1 MTSSSL
7 HPFVRNRL
15 TWLAY
20 AMLAYIGFSQAIL
33 GPLMAFLRSDFG
45 LNYTQGGFLPATI
58 AVGLVFSGLIGDWL
72 AHHISRRVLF
82 WSGGIVLA
90 ISVIAL
96 SLSRQYWLVIIS
108 VLGMGFGGS
117 LTQIMIQALLSDQ
130 HGEGRAIALTEA
142 NVAASLSA
150 TFTPFVIGMLQT
162 TAAGWRAISMF
173 AVLLLLLLAVPFR
186 HVPIPGS
193 ARMRSQSTADK
204 SHLSVSFWLYWMVL
218 FLVVAA
224 EMTLAVWATDFLSS
238 VAGLSRTNAVLA
250 FGSFPAAML
259 IGRFG
264 GSRLMRRWSSQT
276 LLLAALGLTL
286 VGFPI
291 FWLSRLAVFN
301 IFGLF
306 ITGLGIANLY
316 PLTLSVAVGL
326 AAGQTN
332 QASARASLG
341 VGAALLTA
349 PLLLGWLADRF
360 GLQNAYGIFLVFII
374 AAFVVVV
381 NKAFDWRKR
390 QILD

>member
-1 MTSSSL
+1 
-7 HPFVRNRL
+7 P
-15 TWLAY
+15 
-20 AMLAYIGFSQAIL
+20 
-33 GPLMAFLRSDFG
+33 D
-45 LNYTQGGFLPATI
+45 
-58 AVGLVFSGLIGDWL
+58 
-72 AHHISRRVLF
+72 
-82 WSGGIVLA
+82 
-90 ISVIAL
+90 
-96 SLSRQYWLVIIS
+96 
-108 VLGMGFGGS
+108 
-117 LTQIMIQALLSDQ
+117 
-130 HGEGRAIALTEA
+130 
-142 NVAASLSA
+142 
-150 TFTPFVIGMLQT
+150 
-162 TAAGWRAISMF
+162 
-173 AVLLLLLLAVPFR
+173 
-186 HVPIPGS
+186 S
-193 ARMRSQSTADK
+193 ARMRSQSTANK
-204 SHLSVSFWLYWMVL
+204 SHLSFSFWLYWMVL